1 MIALRDS
8 LTRPAQKRRLT
19 TGITVQKRLWL
30 FAFVL
35 FAIGFFSVSA
45 RASDNFLAPTI
56 IAGSGSTSGSNVGAS
71 ADLSGTEPGVWTP
84 INSIWYRWT
93 APSAGTLVIQ
103 TCGAGGTNFD
113 TTLAAYTG
121 NPITNTPAGS
131 STPLASND
139 DTTGCATATG
149 ANLGSR
155 ISINVSQGV
164 DYFIQVDGWSNNTGT
179 YLLQYAFTPA
189 AIVVNVTDSSA
200 TEGGTTAAFT
210 ATFTIRLATQPTAG
224 TTVTIGPDP
233 SGQCNFL
240 PLTRSFTT
248 ANWATAQS
256 ITVTAVNDVIPE
268 GVHSCSP
275 GSITASGSNY
285 ATVSA
290 TPPVLTVVDNDLGII
305 VATTTGTATEGG
317 ANGAFTIKLATLPT
331 ANVTVTIGADPAT
344 PDQCSFPTSTFTF
357 TTGNWSTPQTVA
369 VAAVNDALV
378 EGTHTCTT
386 GVISASGGGYTGI
399 TGTAPTFTI
408 TDNDVGALTVATTTA
423 TATEGGATG
432 AFTVVLTAQPA
443 SNVTVTIG
451 ADGSGQCG
459 FAPTPLTFTNANW
472 NMAQTV
478 TTTAVDDALV
488 EGTHSCTTGT
498 IASSGSGYTATGTAP
513 TFTIT
518 DNDVGALT
526 VATTTATA
534 TEGGATGAFTVVLTA
549 QPASNVTVTIGA
561 DGSGQCGFA
570 PTPLTFTNANWS
582 TAQTVTTTAVD
593 DALVEGTHSC
603 TTGTIASSGS
613 GYTATGTA
621 PTFTITDND
630 IASIAVSKSA
640 GVASV
645 AMPGDFITYAIQV
658 TNSGNVAVTS
668 LTLTDSLVAVT
679 CPTSGTNTILTLA
692 PSATETCTASYIATQ
707 DDFDTN
713 GGGDGD
719 IDNSVLVAGTGGGVP
734 VSATASAAVACAQVK
749 TLTFSKTSPA
759 PFPLTAGQVVTYYF
773 TATNAGN
780 VTITDVSIDEISFNG
795 WVPLGTPSS
804 ETLTDNIPLN
814 TVTVQS
820 QDSVPNNGI
829 WSELKPNDAV
839 TFSVTYTV
847 QQEDIDALQ

>member
-518 DNDVGALT
+518 DND
-526 VATTTATA
+526 
-534 TEGGATGAFTVVLTA
+534 
-549 QPASNVTVTIGA
+549 
-561 DGSGQCGFA
+561 
-570 PTPLTFTNANWS
+570 
-582 TAQTVTTTAVD
+582 
-593 DALVEGTHSC
+593 
-603 TTGTIASSGS
+603 
-613 GYTATGTA
+613 
-621 PTFTITDND
+621 